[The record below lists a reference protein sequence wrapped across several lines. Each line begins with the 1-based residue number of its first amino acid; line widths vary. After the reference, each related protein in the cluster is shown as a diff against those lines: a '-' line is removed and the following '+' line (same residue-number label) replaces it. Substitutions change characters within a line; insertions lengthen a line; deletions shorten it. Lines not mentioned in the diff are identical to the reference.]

1 MEATEKARENRLRKQ
16 LKKHGVRLQKSRI
29 QNTNI
34 DNYGNYMLI
43 DIYRDLV
50 LDGCK
55 YEMTLDDVEYYVKNL

>member
-1 MEATEKARENRLRKQ
+1 MATIEKVRENRLRRQ

-43 DIYRDLV
+43 DMYRNLV

-55 YEMTLDDVEYYVKNL
+55 YEMTLDDVENYVKSL

>member
-16 LKKHGVRLQKSRI
+16 LKKHRVRLQKSRI